1 MTAYIKNKGIAQT
14 FFQDNH
20 HNKSKNEIKWNADYD
35 GNNANIKVDLN
46 DNGKKNKYRMQ
57 LNNQDLANLLSIPM
71 VNKPLDSR
79 LKDDFLSDYDFL
91 DEEDVA
97 LLNSPI
103 PEPALFRLNIPQLNS
118 TKETLKSPIQMPCP
132 FTSDAMPESN
142 MLIPEL
148 SSKSNLSSSFSELS
162 SLPDLTSLSSI
173 QPETQLNP
181 QLKKQ
186 QQQQQQQQQ
195 LEFQTS
201 ENPLRPSSTKKLT
214 KKEKNIRLNT
224 PSPKT
229 MRIHYTSVDDNKTKG
244 RGTRSKKRTNKKE
257 NKFIKFFNKLF

>member
-71 VNKPLDSR
+71 VNKPLESR

-118 TKETLKSPIQMPCP
+118 TKETLNSPIQLPCP
-132 FTSDAMPESN
+132 FTSNTMPESN
-142 MLIPEL
+142 ILIPEL
-148 SSKSNLSSSFSELS
+148 SSNLSSSFSELS

-173 QPETQLNP
+173 QPETRLNP
-181 QLKKQ
+181 KLQ
-186 QQQQQQQQQ
+186 QQQQE
-195 LEFQTS
+195 EFPVS
-201 ENPLRPSSTKKLT
+201 ENPLRPGSTKKLT